1 MKKIWITSL
10 IAVLALFSLA
20 ACSGGDNSESSK
32 KDESAKSEKSEGESK
47 TGPVATVNGQEIPRK
62 EFNQQLEGT
71 KQRYKQ
77 MGMKIEGKEKQ
88 MEQGVV
94 NQLIGIELLSQ
105 KATEA
110 NIKVSKEEVEK
121 GYEQFASKFPSEEER
136 KKALEE
142 SGMTE
147 DKVKK
152 QLEENIKIQKY
163 VAENTK
169 EVTVSDEE
177 AKKQYESMM
186 KGQENAPK
194 FEEAK
199 KQIKQQIKS
208 QKQGQQVTKLVE
220 KLRKEA
226 DVKVTL

>member
-20 ACSGGDNSESSK
+20 ACSGGDNTESSK
-32 KDESAKSEKSEGESK
+32 KEETTESKKSEDN
-47 TGPVATVNGQEIPRK
+47 TGPVATVNGQEIPREK
-62 EFNQQLEGT
+62 FNQQLEGT
-71 KQRYKQ
+71 KQRYKK

-94 NQLIGIELLSQ
+94 NQLIGIELLNQ

-110 NIKVSKEEVEK
+110 NIKVSKDEVEK
-121 GYEQFASKFPSEEER
+121 KYEQFASQFPSEEER
-136 KKALEE
+136 KKALKE

-147 DKVKK
+147 DKVKQ

-163 VAENTK
+163 VAENTE

-177 AKKQYESMM
+177 AKKQYETMV
-186 KGQENAPK
+186 KGQKNAPS

-199 KQIKQQIKS
+199 KQIKQQIQK